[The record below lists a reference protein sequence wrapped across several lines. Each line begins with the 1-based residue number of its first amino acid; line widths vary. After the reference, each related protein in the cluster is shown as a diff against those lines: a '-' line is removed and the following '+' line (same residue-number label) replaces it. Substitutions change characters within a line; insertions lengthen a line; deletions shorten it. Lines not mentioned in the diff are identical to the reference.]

1 MKKAIKWFVLQVNWQ
16 VSLRL
21 ITAVSLD
28 EKKYLTVVC
37 ELFLKSA
44 YLLNI
49 KMQEQLPLNSN
60 IISMISFFEFG

>member
-1 MKKAIKWFVLQVNWQ
+1 M
-16 VSLRL
+16 
-21 ITAVSLD
+21 SLD

-44 YLLNI
+44 YLLNT